1 MFFFE
6 KYLGKLNNRIF
17 KISLVI
23 FLILLVWTVHIF
35 YHPHIMQSGM
45 QGDDWGWLFYYDTH
59 KASQLSNFFTI
70 KNDLGSPHPLQQMYY
85 IGILRDI
92 FGLNQTAFQLTTLFF
107 KSLAALSV
115 GYLVYKLT
123 RGKLFAFLAISFF
136 IIFPSTA
143 GLFVIVTG
151 LNYLIVVFMCF
162 SIYFYIQSIKDK
174 KYILLASLFFF
185 LALSAGPARAYLIV
199 LMPFI
204 VELVRLIR
212 KFSPFVFIRR
222 LMIFYFLPYVFLHI
236 NATQFQFNP
245 MVGVFTRIRQITD
258 GNLYTF
264 SLPFQMVSTL
274 FVDQNILKGM
284 PNLFGFVVVNLI
296 LFLLSMFLAFVIFS
310 REKMKFFVAKIMLPT
325 IILEIIFY
333 FLALIHSNSGDIPFV
348 DIEGNVYFHLN
359 LNPTIFQASIGGY
372 IFILGILLILEWW
385 KNQRENKILMVTA
398 FAWIWSVISILILY
412 LTNPWWSMIVLSND
426 RYSFSSSLGAVIFT
440 AAIFTLSLKAL
451 EKIKNLKFRLLCFSI
466 VGAVILLIAWKDYK
480 ALDQNYY
487 AFVERDGE
495 STSYWENI
503 MYQRFLDKFGR
514 ENLRK
519 PALILIDDSQD
530 VKFNEESFGRQII
543 HRIYYDEN
551 DNLIRNNC
559 KKVVFDFNKIEK
571 AYTTYNGEKGFVYDY
586 TICVRHTVVA
596 SSATDGIYN
605 IFYPLTN
612 FYAYRI
618 ENKEFIDVKDEIIG
632 QLDEKKK

>member
-1 MFFFE
+1 MANFV
-6 KYLGKLNNRIF
+6 F
-17 KISLVI
+17 KVSTAIL
-23 FLILLVWTVHIF
+23 LILLVWVVHVF
-35 YHPHIMQSGM
+35 FHPHIVQSGM
-45 QGDDWGWLFYYDTH
+45 QGDDWWWLFYYDTH

-70 KNDLGSPHPLQQMYY
+70 KYDLGSPHPLQQMYY
-85 IGILRDI
+85 IGTLRNI
-92 FGLNQTAFQLTTLFF
+92 FGLNQTAFQLTTLLF
-107 KSLAALSV
+107 KSLAAVSAA
-115 GYLVYKLT
+115 YLVFKLT
-123 RGKLFAFLAISFF
+123 KDKLFAFLVIFFF

-151 LNYLIVVFMCF
+151 LNYLIFAFICF
-162 SIYFYIQSIKDK
+162 SIYFYLQSVKDK

-185 LALSAGPARAYLIV
+185 LALSAGPARAYL
-199 LMPFI
+199 LMPVPFI
-204 VELVRLIR
+204 VELVRLVR
-212 KFSPFVFIRR
+212 KFRPFVFIRR
-222 LMIFYFLPYVFLHI
+222 LIIFYFLPYVFLRI
-236 NATQFQFNP
+236 NETQYQFNP

-264 SLPFQMVSTL
+264 SLPFQMFSTL
-274 FVDQNILKGM
+274 FVDQSILKGM
-284 PNLFGFVVVNLI
+284 PNLLGFVVINLI
-296 LFLLSMFLAFVIFS
+296 LFLLSIFLGFVIFS
-310 REKMKFFVAKIMLPT
+310 REKMKFFIAKIMFST
-325 IILEIIFY
+325 IALEIIFY
-333 FLALIHSNSGDIPFV
+333 VLALIHSNSGDIPFV
-348 DIEGNVYFHLN
+348 DVEGNVYFHLA

-385 KNQRENKILMVTA
+385 KNQRENKILIVTV

-426 RYSFSSSLGAVIFT
+426 RYIFSSSLGAVIFT

-466 VGAVILLIAWKDYK
+466 VGAIILLVAWKDYK
-480 ALDQNYY
+480 ALDQDYY

-495 STSYWENI
+495 AISYWENI
-503 MYQRFLDKFGR
+503 MYRRFIDKFDR

-519 PALILIDDSQD
+519 PALVFINDSQD
-530 VKFNEESFGRQII
+530 VKFNGPQFIRQII

-551 DNLIRNNC
+551 DNLIRDNC
-559 KKVVFDFNKIEK
+559 KVVTTNIKDLEK
-571 AYTTYNGEKGFVYDY
+571 AYTVYNGEKGFLYEY
-586 TICVRHTVVA
+586 TICVDRNI
-596 SSATDGIYN
+596 SSGGRYN

-618 ENKEFIDVKDEIIG
+618 ENKEFIDIKDEILG